1 MMSLRGIFLV
11 FLIAASPAAWTQA
24 PAVGRVLVATPEQDD
39 PNFSESVLLILVHEN
54 GSSAAIFLNRPTWVD
69 PVEAYPDVDGLETYQ
84 GALYLGGPV
93 APDQMLSLFEH
104 DGAPPIGARNVF
116 GNIYFSPTSA
126 IFAGM
131 DLTAEDAPRV
141 RVFAGHAQWAPG
153 QLEAEIDAGA
163 WRVLDADS
171 SFVFAE
177 NAAGLWDRM
186 PPTSGGVSASTN
198 ADRNSL
204 QFFSIE

>member
-1 MMSLRGIFLV
+1 MMSLRGLILV
-11 FLIAASPAAWTQA
+11 ILMAASPAVWAQT
-24 PAVGRVLVATPEQDD
+24 PAVGRVLVSTPEQDD

-69 PVEAYPDVDGLETYQ
+69 PNEAYPDVDGLETYP

-93 APDQMLSLFEH
+93 APDQMLTLFEH
-104 DGAPPIGARNVF
+104 DGAAPVGARNVF
-116 GNIYFSPTSA
+116 GNIYFSPTA
-126 IFAGM
+126 ALFADM

-153 QLEAEIDAGA
+153 QLEAEIDAGD
-163 WRVLDADS
+163 WRVLDAES

-177 NAAGLWDRM
+177 DAAGLWERM
-186 PPTSGGVSASTN
+186 PPSSSGVSASLN
-198 ADRNSL
+198 PA